1 MVLAKKAHQR
11 RSMIVVLDEDSEI
24 NRNVKSRGF
33 TIVASSMF
41 DINYQPKVASLGA
54 DVTLQM
60 VIFLLNHL
68 IPILVHTGWQSMQM
82 QHFIKSLFLCAM
94 EGYLQPQLKTYI
106 SKI

>member
-24 NRNVKSRGF
+24 NINVKSRGF

-54 DVTLQM
+54 DMNEWSYLLDT
-60 VIFLLNHL
+60 VI
-68 IPILVHTGWQSMQM
+68 
-82 QHFIKSLFLCAM
+82 
-94 EGYLQPQLKTYI
+94 
-106 SKI
+106 